1 MGKVSHFGQL
11 GQPQCVKMNTA
22 IENLNHYRIIFVV
35 QPPPP
40 RLHLPRPRPPR
51 PPLPAPPRL
60 GSRFRLG
67 GRRGVSHSG
76 PSLPPLPVSSAV
88 NERYTRAN
96 D

>member
-40 RLHLPRPRPPR
+40 DSTY
-51 PPLPAPPRL
+51 PAPARPARPSRL
-60 GSRFRLG
+60 RPG
-67 GRRGVSHSG
+67 SG
-76 PSLPPLPVSSAV
+76 PVSAWAGAEV
-88 NERYTRAN
+88 
-96 D
+96 